1 MQNTKSNV
9 YNMVFV
15 PKGTVGR
22 PSWVVFVYI
31 DWNIWFHFSLQSRSW
46 LRRSFGIMLIIFSI
60 HWEYLNHTSDRFLV
74 IIVLLLQVVSW
85 ISFLIPPD
93 IVPGRMA
100 LLITLF
106 LVLINIF
113 NNVTTNSP
121 KVTSSYSLFSV
132 CRHCHRRHLVLINI
146 FNNVITKFWKVN
158 KIYLIWQDVV
168 NKYFDFQ
175 AEGLTAIE
183 IWMLACIL
191 FVFGL

>member
-1 MQNTKSNV
+1 MI
-9 YNMVFV
+9 
-15 PKGTVGR
+15 R
-22 PSWVVFVYI
+22 DI
-31 DWNIWFHFSLQSRSW
+31 
-46 LRRSFGIMLIIFSI
+46 
-60 HWEYLNHTSDRFLV
+60 
-74 IIVLLLQVVSW
+74 QVVSW

-121 KVTSSYSLFSV
+121 KVEK
-132 CRHCHRRHLVLINI
+132 I
-146 FNNVITKFWKVN
+146 FKWKLSEAKTKITIITF
-158 KIYLIWQDVV
+158 YL
-168 NKYFDFQ
+168 Q

-191 FVFGL
+191 FVFGKFC